1 MILDKV
7 NYPEDLKSL
16 RTEKKIE
23 LAKEIREMIVDTVSE
38 TGGHLASNLGIVEL
52 TIAMHSVFN
61 TPIDKV
67 IWDVGHQTYVH
78 KILTGRADKFD
89 KLRQTDGISGFQKRS
104 ESPHDPFEAG
114 HSSTS
119 IAGALGFA

>member
-1 MILDKV
+1 MKMI
-7 NYPEDLKSL
+7 Y
-16 RTEKKIE
+16 
-23 LAKEIREMIVDTVSE
+23 
-38 TGGHLASNLGIVEL
+38 
-52 TIAMHSVFN
+52 
-61 TPIDKV
+61 
-67 IWDVGHQTYVH
+67 DVGHQSYVH

-119 IAGALGFA
+119 IAGALGFAYARDLDKKKKELFQDYYALLPSDHLHRQKRSYRHNR